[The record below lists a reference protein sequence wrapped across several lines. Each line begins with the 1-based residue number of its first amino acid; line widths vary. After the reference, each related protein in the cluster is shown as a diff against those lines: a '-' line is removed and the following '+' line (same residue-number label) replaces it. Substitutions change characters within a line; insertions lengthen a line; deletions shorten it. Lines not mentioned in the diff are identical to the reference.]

1 MSFDKLIKKLELK
14 VKIKLNWETHLSRY
28 AKYFLK
34 TMMPTLMNM
43 KKYGTIKNEIDRDT
57 E

>member
-14 VKIKLNWETHLSRY
+14 EKIKLNWETHLSRY